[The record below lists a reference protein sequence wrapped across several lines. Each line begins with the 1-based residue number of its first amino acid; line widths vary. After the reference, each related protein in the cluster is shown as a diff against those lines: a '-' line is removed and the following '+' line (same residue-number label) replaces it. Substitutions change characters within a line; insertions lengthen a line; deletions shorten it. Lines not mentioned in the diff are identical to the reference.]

1 MAALVGL
8 SAAVQY
14 GQGSTQALF
23 IDPQGRIGIGT
34 SNPATQLDVHGPVSI
49 SLDGG
54 ENVSISAYKDSAFEH
69 HLFLMAHISGAIVAN
84 NAYRNPEHSLELKD
98 KTKKGSLI
106 LLGDGQIA
114 LNSLQPS
121 AEGQIESIRLASF
134 GPDGIF
140 LMGNLNVGSLN
151 FYGQKVCSVVFDNK
165 FRDTILVPASFP
177 SEACDKF
184 RSIAGGSAF
193 NLGCMFS
200 RDITFGSANGGIP
213 SENCGW

>member
-1 MAALVGL
+1 MLLLAAVAGL
-8 SAAVQY
+8 SATVLY
-14 GQGSTQALF
+14 GNGSTQALF
-23 IDPQGRIGIGT
+23 IDTQGRVGIGT

-49 SLDGG
+49 SLDDG

-69 HLFLMAHISGAIVAN
+69 HLFLTAHVSGAIVAN
-84 NAYRNPEHSLELKD
+84 NAYRNLEHSLELKN
-98 KTKKGSLI
+98 KAKKGSMI
-106 LLGDGQIA
+106 LLADGQII

-121 AEGQIESIRLASF
+121 AEGQIESIPLASF

-140 LMGNLNVGSLN
+140 VMGSLN
-151 FYGQKVCSVVFDNK
+151 FSGQKVCSVVFDNK

-177 SEACDKF
+177 SEACDNF

-213 SENCGW
+213 SQNCGW